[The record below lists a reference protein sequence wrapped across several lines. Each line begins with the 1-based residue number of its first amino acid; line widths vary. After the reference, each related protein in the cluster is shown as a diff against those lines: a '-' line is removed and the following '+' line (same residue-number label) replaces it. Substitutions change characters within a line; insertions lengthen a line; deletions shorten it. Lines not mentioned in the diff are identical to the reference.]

1 MPKRKSAIKKDVSSA
16 DPESIYSVT
25 ALPTKVE
32 DFVTSAA
39 HQNITIVIVKSN
51 PISWLIV
58 FTAAKRVTLPESVRT
73 IKKVCTE
80 KEVHAL
86 GVDRLGT
93 L

>member
-16 DPESIYSVT
+16 DPESIYLATV
-25 ALPTKVE
+25 LPTKVE

-39 HQNITIVIVKSN
+39 HQNIIIVIVKSN
-51 PISWLIV
+51 LTSWLIAS
-58 FTAAKRVTLPESVRT
+58 TAVKRATLPESVRAT
-73 IKKVCTE
+73 KRVCIE
-80 KEVHAL
+80 KEAHAL